1 MDVESKTG
9 KPNSPLIISSPLTLT
24 INSERRKYGCV
35 CWIVIKLH
43 SLAGN
48 VMLPVIEPPAPA
60 PALAAAADLE
70 DGALIDVVVDD
81 GTDGGCGWC

>member
-48 VMLPVIEPPAPA
+48 VMLPVIEPPTA
-60 PALAAAADLE
+60 PALAAADDDE
-70 DGALIDVVVDD
+70 DAGALTVVVVDD
-81 GTDGGCGWC
+81 DGTVACCG